1 MREQKGGNHVWFMKT
16 VQIREWILK
25 SAEKRRNPGKSP
37 EKGRNSSNP
46 QKKADIERESKTGP
60 NS

>member
-1 MREQKGGNHVWFMKT
+1 MLHENGPDPGKD
-16 VQIREWILK
+16 I
-25 SAEKRRNPGKSP
+25 EKRRNPGKSP